1 MAFAGDELV
10 GALIGKVPPG
20 GGGWIQDVGVLP
32 EWRRRGIARALLER
46 SFAAFYERGLPSV
59 ALGVDTANATGA
71 TKVYEQA
78 GMSIIRGFSIW
89 EKMLRDGA
97 VIAEDDDE

>member
-1 MAFAGDELV
+1 M
-10 GALIGKVPPG
+10 
-20 GGGWIQDVGVLP
+20 
-32 EWRRRGIARALLER
+32 
-46 SFAAFYERGLPSV
+46 

-78 GMSIIRGFSIW
+78 GMSITRGFSIW

-97 VIAEDDDE
+97 VIAEDEDD